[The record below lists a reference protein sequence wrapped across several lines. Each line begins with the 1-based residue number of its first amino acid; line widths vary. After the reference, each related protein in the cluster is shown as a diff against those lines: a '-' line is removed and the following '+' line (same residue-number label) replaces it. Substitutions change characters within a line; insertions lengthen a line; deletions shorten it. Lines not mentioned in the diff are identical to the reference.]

1 MFFHA
6 TTAITDTGE
15 ALVLADPLSHPDSGA
30 AFMYFM
36 LDRKAFRLL
45 FTPFHAT
52 KGMRGKEMG
61 SDDRHHHMTATSGR
75 VNAKLNSTQMG

>member
-1 MFFHA
+1 MH
-6 TTAITDTGE
+6 
-15 ALVLADPLSHPDSGA
+15 
-30 AFMYFM
+30 FM

-52 KGMRGKEMG
+52 KGMSGKEMG